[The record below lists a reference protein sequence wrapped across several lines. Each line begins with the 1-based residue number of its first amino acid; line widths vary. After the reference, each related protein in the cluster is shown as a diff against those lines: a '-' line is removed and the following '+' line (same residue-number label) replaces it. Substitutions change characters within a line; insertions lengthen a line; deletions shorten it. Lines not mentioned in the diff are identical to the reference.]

1 MTQPIRIGIVGCG
14 SVMEAYMH
22 EAQRHIAAQ
31 SIEVVAACDTREERR
46 RFMRDQFGVKQI
58 TDRFEDVVHSP
69 EVDLV
74 LVLTSMNAHGPIA
87 HAALKAGKHVIVEKP
102 MSTSLEEAAAMVETA
117 KTSKGFLLVAPHVVL
132 SPSFKEMAKRI
143 HAGDLGKICGGRA
156 IYGWRGPEWGKWF
169 YQKGGGPIFDLG
181 VYNLTTLTGWLG
193 PAKRVMAM
201 TGQAIPERMVE
212 GELMQIETEDNAQIL
227 LDFGGACYV
236 SVYTGFTIED
246 KRAPAIE
253 LYGRE
258 GVIQMLGDDWAPE
271 GYEMYQR
278 STGEW
283 TRWEEKRG
291 AWPWVDGLNH
301 MIECIQQN
309 KPPVITPAHAFHVLE
324 IMLKSMQSG
333 AEGRAIELTSTF
345 TPLTQPSP

>member
-1 MTQPIRIGIVGCG
+1 MTPIRIGIVGCG

-22 EAQRHIAAQ
+22 DAQKHIAANT
-31 SIEVVAACDTREERR
+31 IEITAACDVREERR
-46 RFMRDQFGVKQI
+46 RFVREQFGVQRI
-58 TDRFEDVVHSP
+58 TDRYQDVIDAP
-69 EVDLV
+69 DIDLV
-74 LVLTSMNAHGPIA
+74 MVLTSMNEHGPIA

-102 MSTSLEEAAAMVETA
+102 MSTSLNEAAAMVETA
-117 KTSKGFLLVAPHVVL
+117 KTSKGYLLVAPHVIL
-132 SPSFKEMAKRI
+132 SPTFKHMAERI
-143 HAGDLGKICGGRA
+143 QAGDIGKVCGARA

-181 VYNLTTLTGWLG
+181 VYNITTLTGWLG

-227 LDFGGACYV
+227 LDFGGACYA
-236 SVYTGFTIED
+236 SIYTGFTIED

-271 GYEMYQR
+271 GYEIYQR
-278 STGEW
+278 STKQW
-283 TRWEEKRG
+283 TRVEEKRG
-291 AWPWVDGLNH
+291 EWPWVDGLNH

-309 KPPVITPAHAFHVLE
+309 KPPVITPAHAYHVLE
-324 IMLKSMQSG
+324 IMLKAMQSG

-345 TPLTQPSP
+345 TPLTPPSP